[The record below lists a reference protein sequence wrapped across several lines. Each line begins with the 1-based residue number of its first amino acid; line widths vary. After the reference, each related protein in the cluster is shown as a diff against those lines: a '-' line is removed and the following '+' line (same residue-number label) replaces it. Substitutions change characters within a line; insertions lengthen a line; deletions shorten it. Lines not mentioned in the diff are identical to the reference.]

1 MVQNSLAWIS
11 FNESHSLG
19 QRKTEDLHTFHLGD
33 LVRVDALSHICPPPE
48 VMPVQKQKPT
58 SALVLQVKELDL
70 LEKIEKIA
78 NPLKAEG
85 EWISYL
91 DIVES
96 GDKLVLK
103 EMPEEGRCGTEC
115 KTIQKA
121 AESILESADTDI
133 AEKLWQVML

>member
-1 MVQNSLAWIS
+1 M
-11 FNESHSLG
+11 
-19 QRKTEDLHTFHLGD
+19 
-33 LVRVDALSHICPPPE
+33 
-48 VMPVQKQKPT
+48 
-58 SALVLQVKELDL
+58 QVKELDL

-78 NPLKAEG
+78 NPLKFEG

-96 GDKLVLK
+96 GDKLILK
-103 EMPEEGRCGTEC
+103 EMEQEGKCGTEC

-133 AEKLWQVML
+133 AEKLWQVMLPCQTDGFWLSLFVKHRAGHSIPLL

>member
-1 MVQNSLAWIS
+1 MCKVNYQI
-11 FNESHSLG
+11 
-19 QRKTEDLHTFHLGD
+19 T
-33 LVRVDALSHICPPPE
+33 
-48 VMPVQKQKPT
+48 
-58 SALVLQVKELDL
+58 QVKELDL
-70 LEKIEKIA
+70 LELIEKIA
-78 NPLKAEG
+78 NPLKHQG

-103 EMPEEGRCGTEC
+103 EMKEEGKCGSEC

-133 AEKLWQVML
+133 AEKLWQVRLHR